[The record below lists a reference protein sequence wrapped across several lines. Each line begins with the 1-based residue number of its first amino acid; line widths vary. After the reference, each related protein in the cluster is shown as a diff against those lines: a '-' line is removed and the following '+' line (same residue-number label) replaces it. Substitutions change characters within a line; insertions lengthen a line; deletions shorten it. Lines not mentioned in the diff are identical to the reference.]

1 MYTRGK
7 PKEGTTRSGAT
18 APCRAQ
24 LRRQGASAATRRDTQ
39 REQDKISI
47 LCGSQNI
54 PPGHLDSPQ
63 DMPKHSNFL
72 NRKKLCAQSFPHGT
86 SWQQQWDR
94 ELKKTKQVETRFK
107 TRQVQHAPSPDWA
120 RSPNCVQFFKSPDSA
135 PSIGFAPFS
144 RGFKSGS
151 ARKRGDCCIERNC
164 YEWNICQHKMR
175 KQEKQNKQG
184 KTLREERETTTWIT
198 EHGST

>member
-1 MYTRGK
+1 MFNRSAHVHKGK
-7 PKEGTTRSGAT
+7 TKGRDNTLGRHCALS
-18 APCRAQ
+18 AQ
-24 LRRQGASAATRRDTQ
+24 LRRQGASAPTRRDTQ

-107 TRQVQHAPSPDWA
+107 TRQLQHAPSPDWA
-120 RSPNCVQFFKSPDSA
+120 RSPNCVQFFKSPDFA

-151 ARKRGDCCIERNC
+151 ARKQGDCCIEPNC
-164 YEWNICQHKMR
+164 HKWNICQLKLR
-175 KQEKQNKQG
+175 KPGEK
-184 KTLREERETTTWIT
+184 
-198 EHGST
+198 